1 MNNFYVKY
9 KSPIAVIL
17 IIILSGGIYALLNIQ
32 SGLFPDITFPKI
44 KIIADNGEQPVD
56 KMMVTV
62 TVPMENAIK
71 RVQDLNLVR
80 SATSRGSC
88 EISAFFNWNSD
99 IDLDQQRVE
108 SRINEIRQ
116 NLPAGI
122 NISVEK
128 MNPSIFP
135 IMGFSL
141 EGSGYSQIE
150 LRNIAEYTI
159 KPFLSRIDGI
169 SEIAVAGGEVKEYH
183 VILDPAK
190 LSNLENCSSAV
201 ANKISESN
209 FISSTGYLNSY
220 NRLYFTLTDATQ
232 KNKSDLENLVIANN
246 QKRVI
251 RLKIYHV

>member
-1 MNNFYVKY
+1 
-9 KSPIAVIL
+9 
-17 IIILSGGIYALLNIQ
+17 
-32 SGLFPDITFPKI
+32 
-44 KIIADNGEQPVD
+44 
-56 KMMVTV
+56 MMVTV
-62 TVPMENAIK
+62 TVPLENAIK

-99 IDLDQQRVE
+99 IDLDQQRIE

-141 EGSGYSQIE
+141 EGKGYSQIE
-150 LRNIAEYTI
+150 LRNIAEYNV

-169 SEIAVAGGEVKEYH
+169 SEVAVAGGKVEEYH

-190 LSNLENCSSAV
+190 LSNL
-201 ANKISESN
+201 K
-209 FISSTGYLNSY
+209 FLP
-220 NRLYFTLTDATQ
+220 
-232 KNKSDLENLVIANN
+232 KKSQTKYPN
-246 QKRVI
+246 QI
-251 RLKIYHV
+251 LFLQQDI